1 MQRTVLA
8 LAVAGLTSS
17 VLLDSAVAAAQ
28 EVEVAAAADV
38 IAGLEGGGSGYAAG
52 VRRSRTA
59 LRLGADLWLDAWPN
73 NSLSIA
79 AIVEVEPVPTFG
91 ADVRYQRR
99 VADDFVFHV
108 GALAILA
115 PEQLIGA
122 TFGAAYRIDPNETF
136 EVNVGP
142 VCNLYFVGSDLP
154 SQQTVIWQVM
164 LGAGIRVQF

>member
-8 LAVAGLTSS
+8 LALTGLTSS
-17 VLLDSAVAAAQ
+17 VLLDSASASAQ
-28 EVEVAAAADV
+28 QLEIAAAADV

-52 VRRSRTA
+52 VRRSRTT
-59 LRLGADLWLDAWPN
+59 LRLGADLWIDEWPN
-73 NSLSIA
+73 NSLGVA
-79 AIVEVEPVPTFG
+79 AIVEVEPVAAFG

-115 PEQLIGA
+115 PEHMFGA
-122 TFGAAYRIDPNETF
+122 TFGAAYRIDPNEVF

-142 VCNLYFVGSDLP
+142 VCNIYFVGADLP
-154 SQQTVIWQVM
+154 SSQVLWQAM
-164 LGAGIRVQF
+164 LGAGARVQF